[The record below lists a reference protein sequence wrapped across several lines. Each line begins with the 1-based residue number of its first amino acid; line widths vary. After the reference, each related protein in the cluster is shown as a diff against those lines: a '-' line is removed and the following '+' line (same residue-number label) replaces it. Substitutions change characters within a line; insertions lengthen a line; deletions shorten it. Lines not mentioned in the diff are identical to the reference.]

1 MVIKKSDGT
10 KTHKNW
16 KKMVGTYLEKKWKK
30 NGGQKNGG
38 KKTHKY

>member
-1 MVIKKSDGT
+1 MVQKLTKIGKKWWAHT
-10 KTHKNW
+10 LK
-16 KKMVGTYLEKKWKK
+16 KKWKK